1 MDLLF
6 GTSKK
11 KPEPPKVDI
20 NAPTLGET
28 SAKVSYMYTDRFDRW
43 MPDRRSSKLK
53 LMNATHN

>member
-28 SAKVSYMYTDRFDRW
+28 SAKVSYFKTDCICRW
-43 MPDRRSSKLK
+43 TLDRR
-53 LMNATHN
+53 

>member
-28 SAKVSYMYTDRFDRW
+28 SQKVSC
-43 MPDRRSSKLK
+43 
-53 LMNATHN
+53 

>member
-43 MPDRRSSKLK
+43 MPDKR
-53 LMNATHN
+53 